1 MAQNNNNLSNEQ
13 RVEISKYMSYT
24 LRHNP
29 EEVNGLDE
37 EGFASIRD
45 LVSALESEK
54 NFDVSREDIEKV
66 VEEDD
71 EDRYRIKGD
80 MVKATSGH
88 SEGVKGSSDSLDGNL
103 PDTLYHASSR
113 QNAPDIMNEGLRPM
127 TRKKV
132 HLAED
137 KDKAVQKGK
146 RHSENVIVFIVDVSR
161 MEEDNLNVDDTGGGV
176 YVTEE
181 VPPEYITTNDRIK

>member
-1 MAQNNNNLSNEQ
+1 MTQNNSNLSKER

-29 EEVNGLDE
+29 EDVNGLDS
-37 EGFASIRD
+37 EGFANIKD
-45 LVSALESEK
+45 LVLALETEK
-54 NFDVSREDIEKV
+54 NFDVSHEDIEQV

-71 EDRYRIKGD
+71 EDRYRIKDD

-88 SEGVKGSSDSLDGNL
+88 SEGVKGSADSLDGEL
-103 PDTLYHASSR
+103 PDTLYHASAR
-113 QNAPDIMNEGLRPM
+113 QNASDIMSEGLQPM

-137 KDKAVQKGK
+137 KSKAIQKGE
-146 RHSENVIVFIVDVSR
+146 RHSKEVVVFIVDVGR
-161 MEEDNLNVDDTGGGV
+161 MEEDNLNVDNTGGGV